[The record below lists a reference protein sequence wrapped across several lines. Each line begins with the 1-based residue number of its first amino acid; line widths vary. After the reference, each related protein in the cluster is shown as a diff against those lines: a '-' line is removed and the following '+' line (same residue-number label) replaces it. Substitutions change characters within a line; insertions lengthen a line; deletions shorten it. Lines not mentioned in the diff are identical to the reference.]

1 MRRLMAVILMVMILA
16 VCGCGGPTTQDV
28 LVATQEHCSIFPQ
41 ENIEVFIIFIES
53 FKDQGATEL
62 DLLLLVPEVCMD
74 DPISSDG
81 CVICGTHLVDEIYG
95 S

>member
-1 MRRLMAVILMVMILA
+1 MKPARTITAMALLA
-16 VCGCGGPTTQDV
+16 LCGCGGNTTDDI
-28 LVATQEHCSIFPQ
+28 LIATQEYCSIFPQ

-53 FKDQGATEL
+53 LRNEGATEL
-62 DLLLLVPEVCMD
+62 DLLLLVPEVCID
-74 DPISSDG
+74 DPISSNG

>member
-1 MRRLMAVILMVMILA
+1 MRRILMVLILA
-16 VCGCGGPTTQDV
+16 ACGCGDNITQNV

-62 DLLLLVPEVCMD
+62 DLLLLIPEVCMD

-81 CVICGTHLVDEIYG
+81 CFICGTHLVDEIYG